1 MSLEPAAGGGAAGA
15 PAVGKKGPTKLWL
28 PVVLVVGVLVGL
40 ALSYLVPEP
49 FFIGPGPGF
58 ADRFRDAIV
67 LHMILSTVSISLLVA
82 LIVIY
87 LKVYAETG
95 ARFALGILVV
105 MLALLME
112 SLFQYPLLLG
122 LYAGYPVTF
131 GPFLSSADLFTIAAY
146 TIFLYLSLE

>member
-1 MSLEPAAGGGAAGA
+1 LSSEAAAAGA
-15 PAVGKKGPTKLWL
+15 QKGPTKLWL
-28 PVVLVVGVLVGL
+28 PVVLAVGVLVGL

-49 FFIGPGPGF
+49 FSVGIAGHGF
-58 ADRFRDAIV
+58 ADRFRDSLV
-67 LHMILSTVSISLLVA
+67 LHMILSTVSIALLVA

-87 LKVYAETG
+87 LNVYAQTG

-105 MLALLME
+105 MFALLMQ

-122 LYAGYPVTF
+122 LFGVYPNPF